1 MTTEETKE
9 LLPHKTNEA
18 PNDCVCKT
26 ELQSHNSLIV
36 SQAVNR
42 GIFTSNASPATK
54 RICSLLGEEDE
65 PKAPLLFTELDEL
78 FLVNEKELQW
88 KETAR
93 WIKFEEKIEEGGER
107 WSKPHVSTLPLHS
120 LFELRTCI
128 ERGTLLFDLEANNF
142 KEILEIIVNNEITNG
157 NLKNVLK
164 EKVMYVL
171 LRNHRH
177 HIRKSRMQNMVD
189 LWRNV
194 SCANKSD
201 PLNYNTT
208 ADFTN
213 EISEKPLQEQLK
225 NKFKKQIPEG
235 AEATNVLVG
244 EVDFLDKPFVA
255 FVRLKEAMILGALT
269 EIPLPT
275 RFLFILLGPKA
286 KAMAYHQ
293 IGRAVATL
301 LTDELFHIVAFKAK
315 LREDLLA
322 GIDEFLDEVT
332 VLPPGKWDPTL
343 RIAPPK
349 ILPSPHKRK
358 SVYSSSQSV
367 LHDTATQHDGGYG
380 SSPHVA
386 EDLKRTGKLFGGLIN
401 DIKRKAPWFASDFYD
416 ALNLQCLSA
425 VLFIYLASVTNAIT
439 FGGILGDATDNMQ
452 GVIESFLGTAIA
464 GAVFCLF
471 AGQPLTVLGSTGPVL
486 VFERLLFNISSDYQ
500 LDYLEFR
507 LWIGIW
513 TAFFCL
519 ILVATE
525 ASYLI
530 QYFTRFTE
538 EGFCTL
544 ISFIFIHDAF
554 QKMFNLTEN
563 YPINS
568 DYNIDHVT
576 LYDCACFPPE
586 ADNVTSLFNE
596 TTEPPF
602 KLGTATYNTT
612 LEPMLKTRKLK
623 QLDRQQRWLTIMNWS
638 IDLNPYSI
646 NPINVKRNEDE
657 KVKGSC
663 FVNVI
668 VTVGIIPKSPIEG
681 VDFMLGNDLA
691 SGDNNVAMTVLQQVV
706 DHVDLKSNME
716 SVSWSSLTKRDC
728 LKFGGQLVGK
738 TCDYIPDIALISF
751 ILFFGTFVCSMSL
764 KNFKTS
770 RYFPAAVRKLIS
782 DFSIILSILIFCGV
796 DILVGV
802 DTPKLIV
809 PSELKPTNPHR
820 EWFVYPFGG
829 NEWWMCLIAIVPA
842 LLVTILVF
850 MDQQITA
857 LILNRKEHKL
867 KKGAGFHL
875 DLFWIA
881 ILMILTSFM
890 GLPWYV
896 SATVI
901 SLAHIDSLKMET
913 AKSAPGVEP
922 TFMGVR
928 EQRVTGLLVFILIG
942 LSLCLAPIL
951 KYIPLPV
958 LFGIFLYMGISALSS
973 VQFMDRLKLLLT
985 PAKHQPDL
993 IYLRHVPLRRIHLFT
1008 LLQVLCLVLLWVLK
1022 STAAAII
1029 FPVMLLALVGIRK
1042 AMECVF
1048 SRHDLNWL
1056 DDAMPE
1062 KENKLLEEKKTEKV
1076 ISSNE
1081 SEDSEYLYLQ
1091 KGPDINISVN

>member
-1 MTTEETKE
+1 MTPEETKE
-9 LLPHKTNEA
+9 LLRHKTEEA
-18 PNDCVCKT
+18 PSDCVCKT
-26 ELQSHNSLIV
+26 ELQSRNSLIA

-54 RICSLLGEEDE
+54 RICFILGEEDE
-65 PKAPLLFTELDEL
+65 PKTPLLFTELDEL
-78 FLVNEKELQW
+78 FHVNEKELHW

-93 WIKFEEKIEEGGER
+93 WIKFEEKVEEGGER
-107 WSKPHVSTLPLHS
+107 WSKPHVTTLPLHS

-128 ERGTLLFDLEANNF
+128 ERGTLLFDLEASNF
-142 KEILEIIVNNEITNG
+142 KEILETVVNNEITNG
-157 NLKNVLK
+157 NLKTVLK

-177 HIRKSRMQNMVD
+177 HIKKSRMQTMVD
-189 LWRNV
+189 LWRSV
-194 SCANKSD
+194 SCANKSA
-201 PLNYNTT
+201 PLDYNTT

-213 EISEKPLQEQLK
+213 DVSVNPLQEQLN

-255 FVRLKEAMILGALT
+255 FVRLKEATILGALT

-349 ILPSPHKRK
+349 ILPSLHKRFK
-358 SVYSSSQSV
+358 VHMHKGS
-367 LHDTATQHDGGYG
+367 HIHHEERYG
-380 SSPHVA
+380 SSLHVA

-452 GVIESFLGTAIA
+452 GIIESFLGTAIA

-471 AGQPLTVLGSTGPVL
+471 SGQPLTVLGSTGPVL

-554 QKMFNLTEN
+554 QKMFHLAEN

-568 DYNIDHVT
+568 AYNNNHVT
-576 LYDCACFPPE
+576 LYHCSCFPPT
-586 ADNVTSLFNE
+586 DNVTSLLNK
-596 TTEPPF
+596 TTEAYF
-602 KLGTATYNTT
+602 KLGTVAYNTT
-612 LEPMLKTRKLK
+612 
-623 QLDRQQRWLTIMNWS
+623 
-638 IDLNPYSI
+638 
-646 NPINVKRNEDE
+646 
-657 KVKGSC
+657 
-663 FVNVI
+663 
-668 VTVGIIPKSPIEG
+668 
-681 VDFMLGNDLA
+681 
-691 SGDNNVAMTVLQQVV
+691 
-706 DHVDLKSNME
+706 SNME
-716 SVSWSSLTKRDC
+716 SVNWSSLTKKDC
-728 LKFGGQLVGK
+728 LKIGGQLVGE

-796 DILVGV
+796 DVLVGV

-809 PSELKPTNPHR
+809 PSELKPTNPQR

-829 NEWWMCLIAIVPA
+829 NEWWMCFIATVPA

-951 KYIPLPV
+951 KYIPMPV
-958 LFGIFLYMGISALSS
+958 LFGIFLYMGVSALSS
-973 VQFMDRLKLLLT
+973 VQFMDRLKLLFT

-1029 FPVMLLALVGIRK
+1029 FPVMLLALVGVRK
-1042 AMECVF
+1042 AMECIF
-1048 SRHDLNWL
+1048 SRHDLSWL

-1062 KENKLLEEKKTEKV
+1062 KENKVLEEKTDKS
-1076 ISSNE
+1076 ISSNK

>member
-1 MTTEETKE
+1 MTPEETKE
-9 LLPHKTNEA
+9 LLRHKTEEA
-18 PNDCVCKT
+18 PSDCACKT
-26 ELQSHNSLIV
+26 ELQSRNSLIV

-42 GIFTSNASPATK
+42 GIFTSHASPATK
-54 RICSLLGEEDE
+54 RICLILGEEEE
-65 PKAPLLFTELDEL
+65 PKTPLLFTELDEL
-78 FLVNEKELQW
+78 FHVNEKELHW

-93 WIKFEEKIEEGGER
+93 WIKFEEKVEEGGER
-107 WSKPHVSTLPLHS
+107 WSKPHVTTLPLHS

-128 ERGTLLFDLEANNF
+128 ERGTLLFDLEASNF
-142 KEILEIIVNNEITNG
+142 KDILETVVNNEITNG
-157 NLKNVLK
+157 NLKTVLK

-177 HIRKSRMQNMVD
+177 HIKKSRMQTMVD
-189 LWRNV
+189 LWRSV
-194 SCANKSD
+194 SCANKSA

-213 EISEKPLQEQLK
+213 DISVNPLQEQLN

-255 FVRLKEAMILGALT
+255 FVRLKEATILGALT

-286 KAMAYHQ
+286 KAIAYHQ

-322 GIDEFLDEVT
+322 GIDKFLDEVT

-349 ILPSPHKRK
+349 ILPSLHKRK
-358 SVYSSSQSV
+358 SAYSHSFKVHMHKGS
-367 LHDTATQHDGGYG
+367 HIHHEERYG
-380 SSPHVA
+380 SSLHVA

-452 GVIESFLGTAIA
+452 GIIESFLGTAIA

-471 AGQPLTVLGSTGPVL
+471 SGQPLTVLGSTGPVL
-486 VFERLLFNISSDYQ
+486 VFERLLFNISRESA

-554 QKMFNLTEN
+554 QKMFQLAEN

-568 DYNIDHVT
+568 GYNNNRVT
-576 LYDCACFPPE
+576 LYHCSCSPPT
-586 ADNVTSLFNE
+586 DNVTSLFNK
-596 TTEPPF
+596 TTEA
-602 KLGTATYNTT
+602 L
-612 LEPMLKTRKLK
+612 
-623 QLDRQQRWLTIMNWS
+623 
-638 IDLNPYSI
+638 
-646 NPINVKRNEDE
+646 
-657 KVKGSC
+657 
-663 FVNVI
+663 VN
-668 VTVGIIPKSPIEG
+668 S
-681 VDFMLGNDLA
+681 
-691 SGDNNVAMTVLQQVV
+691 
-706 DHVDLKSNME
+706 SNMD
-716 SVSWSSLTKRDC
+716 SVNWSSLTKKDC
-728 LKFGGQLVGK
+728 LKIGGQLVGE

-796 DILVGV
+796 DVLVGV

-809 PSELKPTNPHR
+809 PSELKPTNPQR
-820 EWFVYPFGG
+820 EWFVYPFGR
-829 NEWWMCLIAIVPA
+829 NEWWMCFIATVPA

-881 ILMILTSFM
+881 ILMILTSFT

-951 KYIPLPV
+951 KYIPMPV
-958 LFGIFLYMGISALSS
+958 LFGIFLYMGVSALSS
-973 VQFMDRLKLLLT
+973 VQFMDRLKLLFT

-1042 AMECVF
+1042 AMECIF
-1048 SRHDLNWL
+1048 SRHDLSWL

-1062 KENKLLEEKKTEKV
+1062 KENKVLEEKTDKS

>member
-1 MTTEETKE
+1 MTPEETKE
-9 LLPHKTNEA
+9 LLPHKTNET

-36 SQAVNR
+36 SQAVSR
-42 GIFTSNASPATK
+42 GIFTSSASPATK

-65 PKAPLLFTELDEL
+65 PIAPLLFTELDEL

-107 WSKPHVSTLPLHS
+107 WSKPHVTTLPLHS

-142 KEILEIIVNNEITNG
+142 KEILETIVNNEITNG

-177 HIRKSRMQNMVD
+177 HIKKSRMQTMVD

-269 EIPLPT
+269 ELPLPT
-275 RFLFILLGPKA
+275 RFLFILLGPKS

-301 LTDELFHIVAFKAK
+301 LTDELFHIVALKAK

-322 GIDEFLDEVT
+322 GIDEFLDEVA

-358 SVYSSSQSV
+358 SVYSHSFKVQMHKGS
-367 LHDTATQHDGGYG
+367 HIHREERYG

-554 QKMFNLTEN
+554 QKMFSLTEN

-576 LYDCACFPPE
+576 LYDCSCFPLE

-612 LEPMLKTRKLK
+612 
-623 QLDRQQRWLTIMNWS
+623 
-638 IDLNPYSI
+638 
-646 NPINVKRNEDE
+646 
-657 KVKGSC
+657 
-663 FVNVI
+663 
-668 VTVGIIPKSPIEG
+668 
-681 VDFMLGNDLA
+681 
-691 SGDNNVAMTVLQQVV
+691 
-706 DHVDLKSNME
+706 SNME
-716 SVSWSSLTKRDC
+716 SVNWSSLTKRDC

-913 AKSAPGVEP
+913 ATSAPGVEP

-942 LSLCLAPIL
+942 LTLCLAPIL

-958 LFGIFLYMGISALSS
+958 LFGIFLYMGVSALSS

-993 IYLRHVPLRRIHLFT
+993 IFLRHVPLRRIHLFT

-1029 FPVMLLALVGIRK
+1029 FPVMLLALVGVRK

-1062 KENKLLEEKKTEKV
+1062 KENKALEEKKTEKV

>member
-1 MTTEETKE
+1 MIPEETKE
-9 LLPHKTNEA
+9 LLLHNGANEA
-18 PNDCVCKT
+18 CTDCVCKT
-26 ELQSHNSLIV
+26 DMQSRNSLIV

-42 GIFTSNASPATK
+42 GIFTANLSPATK
-54 RICSLLGEEDE
+54 RISMMLGEEDE
-65 PKAPLLFTELDEL
+65 PQTPQLFTELDEL
-78 FLVNEKELQW
+78 ILDNKKQLQW

-93 WIKFEEKIEEGGER
+93 WIKFEEKIEERAER
-107 WSKPHVSTLPLHS
+107 WSKPHVTTLPLHS

-142 KEILEIIVNNEITNG
+142 KEILEIIVNNEIPTG
-157 NLKNVLK
+157 NQKSVLK
-164 EKVMYVL
+164 EKVMHIL
-171 LRNHRH
+171 LRTHKH
-177 HIRKSRMQNMVD
+177 HIKTSRMQTMLD
-189 LWRNV
+189 LLRGA
-194 SCANKSD
+194 SYANKSAS
-201 PLNYNTT
+201 LNSNTT

-213 EISEKPLQEQLK
+213 EISDKPLQEQLK

-235 AEATNVLVG
+235 AEVANVLVG
-244 EVDFLDKPFVA
+244 EVNFLEKPFVA
-255 FVRLKEAMILGALT
+255 FVRLKQAMILGALT
-269 EIPLPT
+269 EVPLPT
-275 RFLFILLGPKA
+275 RFLFILLGPKT
-286 KAMAYHQ
+286 KTMAYHQ
-293 IGRAVATL
+293 IGRAIATL

-322 GIDEFLDEVT
+322 GVDEFLDEVT

-358 SVYSSSQSV
+358 SMYSLGSKVHMYKGNQI
-367 LHDTATQHDGGYG
+367 QHEERYG
-380 SSPHVA
+380 SNLHVA
-386 EDLKRTGKLFGGLIN
+386 EDLKRTGKLFGGLVN

-452 GVIESFLGTAIA
+452 GVLESFLGTAIA
-464 GAVFCLF
+464 GTIFCLF

-486 VFERLLFNISSDYQ
+486 VFERLLYNISSDYQ

-519 ILVATE
+519 VLVATD

-554 QKMFNLTEN
+554 QKMFNLAKN

-568 DYNIDHVT
+568 DFNIDHVT
-576 LYDCACFPPE
+576 LDHCLCLPFE
-586 ADNVTSLFNE
+586 TENVSSLFNE
-596 TTEPPF
+596 TTETHF
-602 KLGTATYNTT
+602 KLSTATYNTT
-612 LEPMLKTRKLK
+612 PNL
-623 QLDRQQRWLTIMNWS
+623 
-638 IDLNPYSI
+638 
-646 NPINVKRNEDE
+646 
-657 KVKGSC
+657 
-663 FVNVI
+663 
-668 VTVGIIPKSPIEG
+668 
-681 VDFMLGNDLA
+681 
-691 SGDNNVAMTVLQQVV
+691 
-706 DHVDLKSNME
+706 E
-716 SVSWSSLTKRDC
+716 SVNWPSLTKQDC
-728 LKFGGQLVGK
+728 LKHGGQLVGQ
-738 TCDYIPDIALISF
+738 TCDYIPDITLISF

-770 RYFPAAVRKLIS
+770 RYFPFAVRKLIS

-820 EWFVYPFGG
+820 GWFVYPFGG
-829 NEWWMCLIAIVPA
+829 NEWWMCLIAIAPA
-842 LLVTILVF
+842 LLVTILIF

-881 ILMILTSFM
+881 LIMILTSFM

-942 LSLCLAPIL
+942 VSLCLAPIL

-958 LFGIFLYMGISALSS
+958 LFGIFLYMGMSALSS

-993 IYLRHVPLRRIHLFT
+993 IYLRHVPLRRVHLFT
-1008 LLQVLCLVLLWVLK
+1008 LLQILCLVLLWVLK
-1022 STAAAII
+1022 STVAAII
-1029 FPVMLLALVGIRK
+1029 FPVMLLALVWVRK
-1042 AMECVF
+1042 AMECIF
-1048 SRHDLNWL
+1048 SKHDLSWL
-1056 DDAMPE
+1056 DDTMPE
-1062 KENKLLEEKKTEKV
+1062 KENKVLVDKKAEKAA
-1076 ISSNE
+1076 SNNE
-1081 SEDSEYLYLQ
+1081 CEDSEYLYLQ
-1091 KGPDINISVN
+1091 KGCDINISVN

>member
-1 MTTEETKE
+1 MTPEEKKE
-9 LLPHKTNEA
+9 LLSYNKTDKA
-18 PNDCVCKT
+18 PNDCGCKT
-26 ELQSHNSLIV
+26 ELHSRNSHII

-42 GIFTSNASPATK
+42 SIFTANVSPATE
-54 RICSLLGEEDE
+54 RICFILGEEEE

-78 FLVNEKELQW
+78 FPVRGRELQW

-107 WSKPHVSTLPLHS
+107 WSKPHVTTLPLHS

-142 KEILEIIVNNEITNG
+142 KEILETIVNNEITNG
-157 NLKNVLK
+157 NLRNELK

-171 LRNHRH
+171 LRNHSH
-177 HIRKSRMQNMVD
+177 HTKKSRMQNMVD
-189 LWRNV
+189 LARRM
-194 SCANKSD
+194 SLSNKSA

-208 ADFTN
+208 TGFTN
-213 EISEKPLQEQLK
+213 EISAKPLQEQLK

-255 FVRLKEAMILGALT
+255 FVRLQQAIILGALT
-269 EIPLPT
+269 EVALPT

-315 LREDLLA
+315 VREDLLA

-332 VLPPGKWDPTL
+332 VLPPGRWDPTL

-349 ILPSPHKRK
+349 ILPSIHKRK
-358 SVYSSSQSV
+358 SVYSRSSKVYIHKGS
-367 LHDTATQHDGGYG
+367 HIHHEERYG
-380 SSPHVA
+380 SSLHVS
-386 EDLKRTGKLFGGLIN
+386 EDLKRTGKFFGGFIR

-416 ALNLQCLSA
+416 ALNLQCFST
-425 VLFIYLASVTNAIT
+425 VLFIYLATVTNAIT

-452 GVIESFLGTAIA
+452 GVIESFLGTAVA

-471 AGQPLTVLGSTGPVL
+471 AGQPLTILGSTGPVL
-486 VFERLLFNISSDYQ
+486 VFERLLFNISSDYK

-525 ASYLI
+525 ASYLV

-554 QKMFNLTEN
+554 KKMFNLAKN

-576 LYDCACFPPE
+576 LYHCSCLPPE
-586 ADNVTSLFNE
+586 ADNVSSLFNK
-596 TTEPPF
+596 TTEA
-602 KLGTATYNTT
+602 LMNS
-612 LEPMLKTRKLK
+612 EV
-623 QLDRQQRWLTIMNWS
+623 QLHN
-638 IDLNPYSI
+638 
-646 NPINVKRNEDE
+646 
-657 KVKGSC
+657 
-663 FVNVI
+663 
-668 VTVGIIPKSPIEG
+668 SP
-681 VDFMLGNDLA
+681 
-691 SGDNNVAMTVLQQVV
+691 
-706 DHVDLKSNME
+706 
-716 SVSWSSLTKRDC
+716 WSSLTKKDC
-728 LKFGGQLVGK
+728 LKLGGQLVGK
-738 TCDYIPDIALISF
+738 TCDYVPDITLISF
-751 ILFFGTFVCSMSL
+751 ILFFGTFVCSMAL

-770 RYFPAAVRKLIS
+770 RYFPTAFRKLIS
-782 DFSIILSILIFCGV
+782 DFSIILSILIFCGI

-820 EWFVYPFGG
+820 EWFVYPFGA

-857 LILNRKEHKL
+857 VILNRKEHKL

-881 ILMILTSFM
+881 LLMVLTSFM
-890 GLPWYV
+890 ALPWYV

-922 TFMGVR
+922 RFMGVR
-928 EQRVTGLLVFILIG
+928 EQRVTGLVVFILIG
-942 LSLCLAPIL
+942 LSLFLAPIL
-951 KYIPLPV
+951 KYVPMPV
-958 LFGIFLYMGISALSS
+958 LYGIFLYMGVSALSS
-973 VQFMDRLKLLLT
+973 VQFMDRLKLLFT
-985 PAKHQPDL
+985 PPKHQPDL
-993 IYLRHVPLRRIHLFT
+993 MYLRHVPLRRVHLFT

-1029 FPVMLLALVGIRK
+1029 FPVMLLALVGVRK
-1042 AMECVF
+1042 AMECIF
-1048 SRHDLNWL
+1048 SRHDLSWL

-1062 KENKLLEEKKTEKV
+1062 KESKVMEEKKAEKE
-1076 ISSNE
+1076 IPSSD

-1091 KGPDINISVN
+1091 KPPDINISVN